1 MNKKQEL
8 MLKSAHKLFVEK
20 GFQATSIQDIVED
33 SGISKGTFYNY
44 FSSKNELVIKIF
56 ESVYNELET
65 KRNEF
70 LIGQNRSDLDI
81 FIKQIELQV
90 QMHHQNQLFTLFEEI
105 FFSNNAELKE
115 HFKQAQLYELHWLY
129 NRLIDLFGSDKKA
142 YLLDC
147 AIMFLGLLHRNFHYS
162 VMAHHNQINAPKIIR
177 YTVNRLVHLVKDVST
192 NQEMLFDPDLLTQ
205 WVPFHNHS
213 PQTTEQKI
221 RASILLVTKE
231 AEDANDVDK
240 PKILELLTFLQEELI
255 RQPKLRSFVISS
267 TLYSLSKTV
276 VGTSDEFKRL
286 EELID
291 LLIEEQKE
299 PPM

>member
-1 MNKKQEL
+1 

-56 ESVYNELET
+56 ESVYDELET

-129 NRLIDLFGSDKKA
+129 NRLIDLFGSDKKLT
-142 YLLDC
+142 YWT
-147 AIMFLGLLHRNFHYS
+147 
-162 VMAHHNQINAPKIIR
+162 AP
-177 YTVNRLVHLVKDVST
+177 LC
-192 NQEMLFDPDLLTQ
+192 F
-205 WVPFHNHS
+205 
-213 PQTTEQKI
+213 
-221 RASILLVTKE
+221 
-231 AEDANDVDK
+231 
-240 PKILELLTFLQEELI
+240 
-255 RQPKLRSFVISS
+255 
-267 TLYSLSKTV
+267 
-276 VGTSDEFKRL
+276 
-286 EELID
+286 
-291 LLIEEQKE
+291 
-299 PPM
+299 